1 MFRLLKINLLLSLA
15 LISND
20 FLFAQTKIIT
30 GTIRDKHSE
39 EPLPFISVY
48 FVNTTIGK
56 LTDSA
61 GHFSLRLSS
70 WPADTLEVTSVGYQT
85 YQYVVN
91 HSLDSIYLD
100 ILLERGTFSSNVQV
114 KAKVNPGLYLWRRIV
129 QNKNRNDRYRFDNFS
144 YELYNKLEVDMKNIN
159 FDRFS
164 KFKPLKPISDLIR
177 SSVDSSEGLPY
188 LPAYLTEALS
198 HYYYQKKPLK
208 RREIIEAVNT
218 NGVKNES
225 MKQFLGGMDQN
236 VNIYNNFI
244 PVFNKQFVSPASDNG
259 DGYYQYR
266 VIDTQVVNQQR
277 YFHLIFVPKR
287 KGENTFEGDAW
298 VHAGTFAIQK
308 MNLRL
313 GKEANVNFV
322 ENLSL
327 IQEYQLL
334 DDSTTWFLSKDK
346 FVVDITPIGGK
357 NLGLIGRK
365 TTTYRNVV
373 VNDSTVISELN
384 KNKLFEEV
392 HLLPG
397 AGDKERNFWA
407 GVRHE
412 PLSKNEASII
422 KMMDTLMKAPAFK
435 KFTNTIYFLTV
446 GYVNKGN
453 LEFGPWFNVMT
464 ANAWEGY
471 RLRFDIGTNTD
482 FSKKLWLHG
491 YLAYGFSDKRFK
503 WKTEGFYLFNKHPR
517 TSLRASLSDD
527 LDFGQQYFGEVT
539 ADNIFALAIRKNNIP
554 IKFIRINE
562 KLLSFYH
569 QTKSGFSVNLLTT
582 HRGYNPL
589 QNIPTKDLF
598 PVSNG
603 GSPLTS
609 FEATLKLRFAYLE
622 RFLETNFNRLSIGS
636 PYPIPELVLTRGIS
650 GIGKSAYDYTKLSG
664 SISDFIKAPP
674 FGSFEFNLYAGKT
687 FGALPYV
694 LLDIAPGNEL
704 YYYNKYSFNLMNRY
718 EFIHDKYAGI
728 NFEHNV
734 GNGLFRFIPKLKFRQ
749 FWNIK
754 MLWGSLSTA
763 NKAINFVPDHPF
775 QSLDGNTYMEIG
787 TGIDN
792 ILKVLRLDL
801 VWRVLPTPLPKQFS
815 RRFGVFGSFR
825 LSF

>member
-1 MFRLLKINLLLSLA
+1 MFRLLKITLLILLVLPSFY
-15 LISND
+15 SY
-20 FLFAQTKIIT
+20 AQHKVIT

-61 GHFSLRLSS
+61 GNFHLRVSN
-70 WPADTLEVTSVGYQT
+70 WPSDTLEVTSVGYQT

-91 HSLDSIYLD
+91 KSLDSIHLD
-100 ILLERGTFSSNVQV
+100 ILLERGTYSGDVQV
-114 KAKVNPGLYLWRRIV
+114 RAKVNPGLYLWRRIV
-129 QNKNRNDRYRFDNFS
+129 QHKDRNDRYRFDNFS

-159 FDRFS
+159 FNKLAR
-164 KFKPLKPISDLIR
+164 FKPLKPISDLIR
-177 SSVDSSEGLPY
+177 SNVDSSEGLPY
-188 LPAYLTEALS
+188 LPSYLTEALS
-198 HYYYQKKPLK
+198 DYYYQKKPLK
-208 RREIIEAVNT
+208 RREVIRAVNT

-244 PVFNKQFVSPASDNG
+244 PVFNKQFVSPVSDNG
-259 DGYYQYR
+259 DAYYQYR
-266 VIDTQVVNQQR
+266 VVDTQVVREQR
-277 YFHLIFVPKR
+277 YFHLVFVPKR
-287 KGENTFEGDAW
+287 RGENTFEGDAW
-298 VHAGTFAIQK
+298 VHAGTFAVQK

-313 GKEANVNFV
+313 GKDANVNFV
-322 ENLSL
+322 DNLSL

-334 DDSTTWFLSKDK
+334 DDSTTWFLAKDK
-346 FVVDITPIGGK
+346 FVVDVTPIGGK

-373 VNDSTVISELN
+373 VNDSGVVNELD

-397 AGDKERNFWA
+397 AADKGREFWA
-407 GVRHE
+407 GSRHE
-412 PLSKNEASII
+412 PLTQNEASII

-435 KFTNTIYFLTV
+435 RFTNTLYFLTV
-446 GYVNKGN
+446 GYINSGN
-453 LEFGPWFNVMT
+453 FEFGPWFNVMT

-471 RLRFDIGTNTD
+471 RLRFDIGTNPR
-482 FSKKLWLHG
+482 FNKKLWLHS
-491 YLAYGFSDKRFK
+491 YLAYGFTDKRFK
-503 WKTEGFYLFNKHPR
+503 WKMEGFYLFNKHPR

-554 IKFIRINE
+554 IKFIRIQE

-569 QTKSGFSVNLLTT
+569 QTQSGFSVNLVTT
-582 HRGYNPL
+582 HKNYIPL
-589 QNIPTKDLF
+589 QNIPSRDSF
-598 PVSNG
+598 PVAMG
-603 GSPLTS
+603 GRPLSS
-609 FEATLKLRFAYLE
+609 FEATVKFRFAHLE
-622 RFLETNFNRLSIGS
+622 RFLESNFNRFSLGS
-636 PYPIPELVLTRGIS
+636 PYPIPELVLTKGLS
-650 GIGKSAYDYTKLSG
+650 GIGKSAYDYFKISG
-664 SISDFIKAPP
+664 SISDFIKLPP
-674 FGSFEFNLYAGKT
+674 FGSIEFNVYGGRS
-687 FGALPYV
+687 FGTLPYV

-754 MLWGSLSTA
+754 LLWGSLSQA
-763 NKAINFVPDHPF
+763 NKDLNFVSGHPF
-775 QSLDGNTYMEIG
+775 QSLDNKTYMEIG
-787 TGIDN
+787 TGVDN

-801 VWRVLPTPLPKQFS
+801 VWRALPTPLPKQVS

>member
-1 MFRLLKINLLLSLA
+1 MFRLLKITLLILLVLPSFH
-15 LISND
+15 SY
-20 FLFAQTKIIT
+20 AQHKVIT

-61 GHFSLRLSS
+61 GNFHLRVSN
-70 WPADTLEVTSVGYQT
+70 WPSDTLEVTSVGYQT

-91 HSLDSIYLD
+91 KSLDSIHLD
-100 ILLERGTFSSNVQV
+100 ILLERGTYSGDVQV
-114 KAKVNPGLYLWRRIV
+114 RAKVNPGLYLWRRIV
-129 QNKNRNDRYRFDNFS
+129 QHKDRNDRYRFDNFS

-159 FDRFS
+159 FNKLAR
-164 KFKPLKPISDLIR
+164 FKPLKPISDLIR
-177 SSVDSSEGLPY
+177 SNVDSSEGLPY
-188 LPAYLTEALS
+188 LPSYLTEALS
-198 HYYYQKKPLK
+198 DYYYQKKPLK
-208 RREIIEAVNT
+208 RREVIRAVNT

-244 PVFNKQFVSPASDNG
+244 PVFNKQFVSPVSDNG
-259 DGYYQYR
+259 DAYYQYR
-266 VIDTQVVNQQR
+266 VVDTQVVREQR
-277 YFHLIFVPKR
+277 YFHLVFVPKR
-287 KGENTFEGDAW
+287 RGENTFEGDAW
-298 VHAGTFAIQK
+298 VHAGTFAVQK

-313 GKEANVNFV
+313 GKDANVNFV
-322 ENLSL
+322 DNLSL

-334 DDSTTWFLSKDK
+334 DDSTTWFLAKDK
-346 FVVDITPIGGK
+346 FVVDVTPIGGK

-373 VNDSTVISELN
+373 VNDSSVVNELD

-397 AGDKERNFWA
+397 AADKGREFWA
-407 GVRHE
+407 GSRHE
-412 PLSKNEASII
+412 PLTQNEASII

-435 KFTNTIYFLTV
+435 RFTNTLYFLTV
-446 GYVNKGN
+446 GYINSGN
-453 LEFGPWFNVMT
+453 FEFGPWFNVMT

-471 RLRFDIGTNTD
+471 RLRFDIGTNPR
-482 FSKKLWLHG
+482 FNKKLWLHS
-491 YLAYGFSDKRFK
+491 YLAYGFTDKRFK
-503 WKTEGFYLFNKHPR
+503 WKMEGFYLFNKHPR

-554 IKFIRINE
+554 IKFIRIQE

-569 QTKSGFSVNLLTT
+569 QTQSGFSVNLVTT
-582 HRGYNPL
+582 HKNYIPL
-589 QNIPTKDLF
+589 QNIPSRDSF
-598 PVSNG
+598 PVARG
-603 GSPLTS
+603 GRPLSS
-609 FEATLKLRFAYLE
+609 FEATVKFRFAHLE
-622 RFLETNFNRLSIGS
+622 RFLESNFNRFSLGS
-636 PYPIPELVLTRGIS
+636 PYPIPELVLTKGLS
-650 GIGKSAYDYTKLSG
+650 DIGKSAYDYFKISG
-664 SISDFIKAPP
+664 SISDFIKLPP
-674 FGSFEFNLYAGKT
+674 FGSIEFNVYGGRS
-687 FGALPYV
+687 FGTLPYV

-754 MLWGSLSTA
+754 LLWGSLSQA
-763 NKAINFVPDHPF
+763 NKDLNFVSGHPF
-775 QSLDGNTYMEIG
+775 QSLDNKTYMEIG
-787 TGIDN
+787 TGVDN

-801 VWRVLPTPLPKQFS
+801 VWRALPTPLPKQVS

>member
-1 MFRLLKINLLLSLA
+1 KI
-15 LISND
+15 
-20 FLFAQTKIIT
+20 
-30 GTIRDKHSE
+30 
-39 EPLPFISVY
+39 
-48 FVNTTIGK
+48 
-56 LTDSA
+56 
-61 GHFSLRLSS
+61 
-70 WPADTLEVTSVGYQT
+70 
-85 YQYVVN
+85 
-91 HSLDSIYLD
+91 
-100 ILLERGTFSSNVQV
+100 
-114 KAKVNPGLYLWRRIV
+114 
-129 QNKNRNDRYRFDNFS
+129 
-144 YELYNKLEVDMKNIN
+144 
-159 FDRFS
+159 
-164 KFKPLKPISDLIR
+164 
-177 SSVDSSEGLPY
+177 
-188 LPAYLTEALS
+188 
-198 HYYYQKKPLK
+198 
-208 RREIIEAVNT
+208 
-218 NGVKNES
+218 
-225 MKQFLGGMDQN
+225 
-236 VNIYNNFI
+236 
-244 PVFNKQFVSPASDNG
+244 
-259 DGYYQYR
+259 
-266 VIDTQVVNQQR
+266 
-277 YFHLIFVPKR
+277 
-287 KGENTFEGDAW
+287 
-298 VHAGTFAIQK
+298 
-308 MNLRL
+308 
-313 GKEANVNFV
+313 
-322 ENLSL
+322 
-327 IQEYQLL
+327 
-334 DDSTTWFLSKDK
+334 
-346 FVVDITPIGGK
+346 
-357 NLGLIGRK
+357 
-365 TTTYRNVV
+365 
-373 VNDSTVISELN
+373 
-384 KNKLFEEV
+384 FEEV

-397 AGDKERNFWA
+397 AGDKERSYWA

-412 PLSKNEASII
+412 PLSRNEASII

-471 RLRFDIGTNTD
+471 RLRFDLGTNTG

-491 YLAYGFSDKRFK
+491 YLAYGFTDKRFK
-503 WKTEGFYLFNKHPR
+503 WKTEAFYLFNKHPR

-569 QTKSGFSVNLLTT
+569 QTKSGFSVNLQAT

-598 PVSNG
+598 PVTNG

-636 PYPIPELVLTRGIS
+636 PYPIPELVLSRGIS
-650 GIGKSAYDYTKLSG
+650 GIGKSAYNYTKLSG
-664 SISDFIKAPP
+664 SISDYIKVPP

-775 QSLDGNTYMEIG
+775 QSLDGKTYMEIG
-787 TGIDN
+787 TGVDN

-801 VWRVLPTPLPKQFS
+801 VWRV
-815 RRFGVFGSFR
+815 
-825 LSF
+825 